1 MARKITDDEL
11 LAAVLSSKTYAE
23 AARVLG
29 VSKNTV
35 TRRLQNEELYSRLL
49 RMRKDVLSVVNQS
62 MIARCL
68 EAVDTMYS
76 LMNNSESDSVRLSA
90 ADRFVTHMERLIEDE
105 NIIDEIRRMQ
115 IEDKLRREQE

>member
-29 VSKNTV
+29 VSKNTI

-62 MIARCL
+62 MIARSL

>member
-62 MIARCL
+62 MIARSL

>member
-29 VSKNTV
+29 VSKNTI

-62 MIARCL
+62 MIARSL

-76 LMNNSESDSVRLSA
+76 LMNHSESDSVRLSA